1 MSGVNAFLHDFIRM
15 RKDMTPFKDS
25 SKATGAVK
33 MKPKSRVSYKKD
45 TVAEN
50 NSLAQI
56 IEKKPHRREVIEYLQ
71 ERANTMTEQ
80 KMA

>member
-1 MSGVNAFLHDFIRM
+1 MSGLNAFLHDFIRM
-15 RKDMTPFKDS
+15 RKEMTPFKDS

-33 MKPKSRVSYKKD
+33 MKPKSRVTYKKD
-45 TVAEN
+45 DVPEN

-71 ERANTMTEQ
+71 ERANTLTEI
-80 KMA
+80 KMS